1 MKKTLS
7 ASGVMLTCYLFSTK
21 MVVHAGWENN
31 QLAQENAQV
40 QSIFSDC
47 LRWLIWKVLM
57 VCYRCCRF
65 FENTLDYIFKIT
77 PDFASNSQFNELMNA
92 MWRIGWCFVTVIL
105 VYLGIKQMTKSGFG
119 VVKQAVI
126 NLAVILAVLGSLKIP
141 IADGKT
147 LIPLLADISQNAI
160 GFVIGGDGEL
170 ALSKQSILDNLVDV
184 KVAYDSNGATPHN
197 LTLQSFN
204 PEYLDY
210 NEQLAAND
218 VDGKFP
224 VFDQQSGTWTTKN
237 IATGLWGWFDTNVY
251 RWNIKDPFILMLQ
264 FIVMSLG
271 FIFAGLKF
279 IRLILELAFK
289 QILLPFV
296 GFTDLESGQRFK
308 RLLWS
313 IATTCLLMVVVV
325 IVFRVYQVGNMWI
338 SSNFGLNI
346 DSSNDGT
353 LGYLRFLGYLA
364 NTLLLLDGP
373 KIVEEI
379 FGVDA
384 GISGDAVRTGSH
396 IMNIGRH
403 LVGGTKAVT
412 KGMKNGKDFISDENK
427 GKWVK
432 NQASK
437 GFEKASMATQKFKD
451 GMSEV
456 GQFKGFDE
464 DGNVINSSSN
474 HEFNDSESEKNRQSL
489 AEMGK
494 NLWSGTK
501 NMANRTNLKA
511 KDVGFDMKTK
521 FQDSDRVNDI
531 KDTVSGLGEH
541 TKNVG
546 KDFIDQQM
554 ERIQPTAQKIKE
566 MNEKQEEK
574 LANEQQQFDD
584 KQKLREEE
592 LKERSKPKPKTWEE
606 MTQSERFEHKWSN
619 AESPTSK
626 DIKQNDKPIDDL
638 NQSSNANDDKTWK
651 DDLTEQ
657 LIKSGQGHLVKG
669 HSHEEQKK
677 EFQRRLKETKNNEK
691 EITNEERM
699 NRVKKHRSK
708 EEKHVYKQSQ
718 IEEREW

>member
-1 MKKTLS
+1 MKKILS
-7 ASGVMLTCYLFSTK
+7 ASGFMLTCYLFSTK

-47 LRWLIWKVLM
+47 LRWLIWQVLM

-325 IVFRVYQVGNMWI
+325 IVFRVYQLGNMWI

-432 NQASK
+432 SQASK

-474 HEFNDSESEKNRQSL
+474 HEFNDSESAKNRQSL

-511 KDVGFDMKTK
+511 KD
-521 FQDSDRVNDI
+521 
-531 KDTVSGLGEH
+531 
-541 TKNVG
+541 VG

-638 NQSSNANDDKTWK
+638 NQSSNVNDDK
-651 DDLTEQ
+651 
-657 LIKSGQGHLVKG
+657 GY
-669 HSHEEQKK
+669 SHKEQKK

-699 NRVKKHRSK
+699 NRVKKQRSK
-708 EEKHVYKQSQ
+708 EES
-718 IEEREW
+718 EW